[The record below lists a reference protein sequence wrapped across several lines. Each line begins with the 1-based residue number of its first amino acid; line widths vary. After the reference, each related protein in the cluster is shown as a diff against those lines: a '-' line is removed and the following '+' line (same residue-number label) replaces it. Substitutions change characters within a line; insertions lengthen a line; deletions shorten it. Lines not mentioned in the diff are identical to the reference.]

1 MKRGPAQVRGAV
13 SPIDAG
19 AQRGARRP
27 ARRTTWIII
36 ALLGV
41 LGAGTPAGSE
51 TSGDGEED
59 SILGL
64 DREDFEIDDEEWSSD
79 DDPDEEGAAGSNP
92 LASVSKV
99 DLEWEFLKD
108 AGSDINNFSLL
119 GATMLHPRLK
129 LNYEIHYGLTNRT
142 GRQEN
147 DWDSLVIK
155 PILFPKDFDLSDRF
169 GVRIATGFEWLID
182 FGNDDKGIGAG
193 SDIAGPLL
201 GTAIM
206 DRELN
211 TTYIPLVQHFESYE
225 SGDVSQTA
233 FRFIALQPLPGS
245 AWFKLDAKLISDWE
259 NHELPVISEFELGK
273 VVWKNIGVYAK
284 VLTGIG
290 GERTFDWGTAAAVRV
305 SF

>member
-1 MKRGPAQVRGAV
+1 M
-13 SPIDAG
+13 
-19 AQRGARRP
+19 
-27 ARRTTWIII
+27 RRTTWIII
-36 ALLGV
+36 ALLCV

-64 DREDFEIDDEEWSSD
+64 DKEDFEIDDEEWSSE

-147 DWDSLVIK
+147 DWESLVIK

-169 GVRIATGFEWLID
+169 GMRLATGFEWQID

-193 SDIAGPLL
+193 SDVFGPFVGIA
-201 GTAIM
+201 TM
-206 DRELN
+206 DRELK

-273 VVWKNIGVYAK
+273 VVWKNIGVYTK